1 MLAFLYSK
9 EPQNM
14 CAEELNE
21 QLTLSE
27 LINLKIKITYFLC
40 NYFEKKGLLVGDH
53 FYEDQINSL
62 ITQHFKEIN
71 PLLEQQF
78 GVQYLIYCKM
88 ENLPK

>member
-1 MLAFLYSK
+1 MGT
-9 EPQNM
+9 
-14 CAEELNE
+14 EEFNE

-40 NYFEKKGLLVGDH
+40 NYFEKKGLLVGDY
-53 FYEDQINSL
+53 FYEDQINTL

-78 GVQYLIYCKM
+78 GVQYLIYRKM
-88 ENLPK
+88 ENLQK

>member
-1 MLAFLYSK
+1 
-9 EPQNM
+9 M
-14 CAEELNE
+14 CAQEINE

-40 NYFEKKGLLVGDH
+40 NYFEKKGLLVGVH
-53 FYEDQINSL
+53 FYEDQINTL
-62 ITQHFKEIN
+62 IIEHFEEIN